1 MKWKQRSKSELCS
14 YLPAAVFG
22 SSLMLLQLYKPV
34 LADAIWALT
43 MESSDVTV
51 SQGELQFV
59 VDRGALIHLI
69 PTLRGSTYRNICA
82 F

>member
-1 MKWKQRSKSELCS
+1 MKWKQCSKSELCS
-14 YLPAAVFG
+14 YLPAVFD
-22 SSLMLLQLYKPV
+22 SSPMLLQSYKPV

-59 VDRGALIHLI
+59 VDRGALIH
-69 PTLRGSTYRNICA
+69 
-82 F
+82 

>member
-1 MKWKQRSKSELCS
+1 
-14 YLPAAVFG
+14 
-22 SSLMLLQLYKPV
+22 MLLQSYKPV

-59 VDRGALIHLI
+59 VDRGALIH
-69 PTLRGSTYRNICA
+69 
-82 F
+82 

>member
-43 MESSDVTV
+43 SMESSDVTV

-59 VDRGALIHLI
+59 VDRGALIH
-69 PTLRGSTYRNICA
+69 
-82 F
+82 